1 MGKIWENAF
10 HSAVSCF
17 FPAWCQMASP
27 WSASIDRWHAS
38 WNRPQALCQ
47 RPPCAQALAAA
58 LAETM
63 SPRIAWCRVLD
74 CNCRKIHWQTKSS
87 TGMKGAP
94 LRWLF
99 PVSIFHVCYFHLS
112 ILWDLL
118 LVDLV
123 GSRFPRCHCCWYTTT
138 SKCGEFVEES
148 QCWHKYLAV
157 CQNLVPLVNIKIAG
171 KWMFIPLK
179 MVLIGIDP

>member
-10 HSAVSCF
+10 HSAVSCC

-27 WSASIDRWHAS
+27 WSASIDPWHAS

-47 RPPCAQALAAA
+47 QPPCAQALAAA

-74 CNCRKIHWQTKSS
+74 AATVAKFIGKRNQVQAWKEHLCDDCFH
-87 TGMKGAP
+87 
-94 LRWLF
+94 LF

-112 ILWDLL
+112 IRSVASGGFGRLQIPKVSLL
-118 LVDLV
+118 LIYHHVSEV
-123 GSRFPRCHCCWYTTT
+123 
-138 SKCGEFVEES
+138 V
-148 QCWHKYLAV
+148 
-157 CQNLVPLVNIKIAG
+157 NLSG
-171 KWMFIPLK
+171 GIPMLT
-179 MVLIGIDP
+179 